1 MSHLMPLLRL
11 AQNHV
16 GVQVEL
22 LLPVR
27 TFLRLSDDLL
37 PQLLH
42 FIRRSCL
49 GTELDTLHLGYF
61 RIGWQHLVLRDQ
73 RLLLLTLDRVLR
85 LCLLHDQSS
94 IRFAALLFV
103 LVGIF
108 VNPWANSFRSI
119 GYSNLFMATE
129 G

>member
-1 MSHLMPLLRL
+1 MPLLRL

-27 TFLRLSDDLL
+27 IFLCLSDDLL

-42 FIRRSCL
+42 FVRRSRL

-73 RLLLLTLDRVLR
+73 CLLLPTL
-85 LCLLHDQSS
+85 
-94 IRFAALLFV
+94 
-103 LVGIF
+103 
-108 VNPWANSFRSI
+108 N
-119 GYSNLFMATE
+119 
-129 G
+129 